1 VVSESARRNAEIKER
16 RAIFAA
22 NVNANADTPTDNP

>member
-1 VVSESARRNAEIKER
+1 LAIARRNAEIKER

-22 NVNANADTPTDNP
+22 NAIANADTPTHNP